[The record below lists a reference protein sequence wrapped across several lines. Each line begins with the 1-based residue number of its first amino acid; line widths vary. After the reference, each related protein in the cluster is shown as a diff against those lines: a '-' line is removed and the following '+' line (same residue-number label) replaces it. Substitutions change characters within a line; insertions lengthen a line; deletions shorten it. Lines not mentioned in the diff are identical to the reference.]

1 MVVSLRSWK
10 VIEVT
15 SFRLRRE
22 KLLCVTGWGLCAPA
36 SANYLAIAMESKEVV
51 RNLIETWMGIIL
63 MFPLGRL
70 AIGL

>member
-22 KLLCVTGWGLCAPA
+22 KLLCVTRWGLCAPA
-36 SANYLAIAMESKEVV
+36 GASFFGDCNGKQEVV
-51 RNLIETWMGIIL
+51 RNLIEAWIGIIL